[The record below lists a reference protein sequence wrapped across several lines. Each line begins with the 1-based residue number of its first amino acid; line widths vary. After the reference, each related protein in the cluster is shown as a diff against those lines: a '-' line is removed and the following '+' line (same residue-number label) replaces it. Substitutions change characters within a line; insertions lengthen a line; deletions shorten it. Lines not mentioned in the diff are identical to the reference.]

1 MKHLKYTLFFWCSLL
16 WTSVEFVGTSIT
28 PKPWELKLSKKL
40 LQGNIYPSSYYFLG
54 SLILSHTKPLFEP
67 SPPVL
72 VYNDIVDTKP
82 EEYEHDT
89 VDSEE
94 YEHDIDDT
102 KPEEYEHDVV
112 DGECCSDTTEDLEET
127 GYENTRPW
135 KSQK

>member
-1 MKHLKYTLFFWCSLL
+1 MLSS
-16 WTSVEFVGTSIT
+16 SVEFVGTSIT

-102 KPEEYEHDVV
+102 KPEEYEHDIDDTKPEEYEHDVV